1 MRSHREIV
9 SHFAARVPGAPR
21 ARRTELGYLSWHAV
35 LEPVPGGLGYRTEI
49 QGRTLTQHAWARTS
63 ELLAY
68 KKGDQAEAL
77 MVELR
82 RLSRDLDEQ
91 DRRIEDLF
99 RQVWPEV
106 DR

>member
-1 MRSHREIV
+1 MPRGALRLPAIWHADSVPHAGRGLPAGPV
-9 SHFAARVPGAPR
+9 AGAARTAVVRLCQAKR
-21 ARRTELGYLSWHAV
+21 AAV
-35 LEPVPGGLGYRTEI
+35 DT
-49 QGRTLTQHAWARTS
+49 TS

-77 MVELR
+77 MAELR
-82 RLSRDLDEQ
+82 MLSRGLDEQ

-99 RQVWPEV
+99 RQAWPEG